1 MPSTLLRLGA
11 RKLRTVDDA
20 EGVQGAA
27 EVAVPR
33 RGFIWPTESFKHPAY
48 PVTFVAGGR
57 YRSTGT
63 SIAHL
68 PPSVSEVDVY
78 TACERGCYFHHPRDD
93 IVYFDTPRGSSHMKW
108 ERIGAVDFDA
118 TIVKRMIH
126 DTRGE
131 RSKVLPSFKNEVL
144 ASLKRLQALRAV

>member
-1 MPSTLLRLGA
+1 
-11 RKLRTVDDA
+11 
-20 EGVQGAA
+20 
-27 EVAVPR
+27 
-33 RGFIWPTESFKHPAY
+33 
-48 PVTFVAGGR
+48 
-57 YRSTGT
+57 
-63 SIAHL
+63 
-68 PPSVSEVDVY
+68 
-78 TACERGCYFHHPRDD
+78 
-93 IVYFDTPRGSSHMKW
+93 MKW